1 MAATIDG
8 APNIAAIPAA
18 TPIIKPQDTLPE
30 KKPIPT
36 AIIAKAAKVL
46 PAVPV
51 TILRALHI
59 TRVKELELTLYDWF
73 DIAAL
78 TLANAGVAVATDE
91 SNKNSVKNLIMIFF
105 IIISVMSL
113 RNIIFNFF

>member
-73 DIAAL
+73 DIDGG
-78 TLANAGVAVATDE
+78 TLENAGETDA
-91 SNKNSVKNLIMIFF
+91 NDDKNISKVKNLKMIFF
-105 IIISVMSL
+105 MIL
-113 RNIIFNFF
+113 

>member
-59 TRVKELELTLYDWF
+59 TRVKALELTLYDWF
-73 DIAAL
+73 DIEELRFAK
-78 TLANAGVAVATDE
+78 AGVALANDDNNT
-91 SNKNSVKNLIMIFF
+91 NKVKNLIMIFF
-105 IIISVMSL
+105 MIL
-113 RNIIFNFF
+113 KN